1 MSETTV
7 TLLVLVLLD
16 LYAMGRALLRPHGVP
31 TTLFWLMVIAVVPF
45 VGAGLYLMAAA
56 PYLPRRKAQRRR
68 AVIRRVGLHEAEP
81 EVTCA
86 DPTGMFALCARVTD
100 MPPTHGNELHFLG
113 EGPETFGA
121 IEAALGSA
129 RHSIWAEY
137 YIIKNDETGGRFLD
151 LLIAA
156 ARSGVDVRL
165 LYDAIGSLGLDARR
179 LQALR
184 QAGGKAE
191 VFLPVNPLRRRWS
204 VHLRNHRKVVVV
216 DGEQAFTGGMNVG
229 DEYSGRSKRRGGP
242 HFHDAFLAL
251 RGPVVRD
258 LALVFAEDWAYATD
272 EVLDLP
278 EESATHPD
286 GADIAVLASGP
297 DQIQNGHALAWFA
310 AIASAHRRLWLTSP
324 YFIPDAPTARALICA
339 ALRGVDVR
347 ILVPAAAHMD
357 VRLVSWASRGHFAPL
372 LSGGVRIFEYSVSM
386 LHAKTLVVDERLGI
400 VGSANT
406 DIRSMG
412 LNFEVSAVTTD
423 VRFITTLA
431 ARFEADLAQSVELK
445 EDSMKD
451 SLPARLV
458 QGVARLLSPLL

>member
-137 YIIKNDETGGRFLD
+137 YIIKNDETGGRFLV

-156 ARSGVDVRL
+156 ARSASRRC
-165 LYDAIGSLGLDARR
+165 ARR
-179 LQALR
+179 GAR
-184 QAGGKAE
+184 PRSSCRSTPCGAGGRCTCATTG
-191 VFLPVNPLRRRWS
+191 RWWWWM
-204 VHLRNHRKVVVV
+204 
-216 DGEQAFTGGMNVG
+216 D
-229 DEYSGRSKRRGGP
+229 
-242 HFHDAFLAL
+242 
-251 RGPVVRD
+251 
-258 LALVFAEDWAYATD
+258 
-272 EVLDLP
+272 
-278 EESATHPD
+278 
-286 GADIAVLASGP
+286 SGP
-297 DQIQNGHALAWFA
+297 
-310 AIASAHRRLWLTSP
+310 S
-324 YFIPDAPTARALICA
+324 
-339 ALRGVDVR
+339 
-347 ILVPAAAHMD
+347 PAA
-357 VRLVSWASRGHFAPL
+357 
-372 LSGGVRIFEYSVSM
+372 
-386 LHAKTLVVDERLGI
+386 
-400 VGSANT
+400 
-406 DIRSMG
+406 
-412 LNFEVSAVTTD
+412 
-423 VRFITTLA
+423 
-431 ARFEADLAQSVELK
+431 
-445 EDSMKD
+445 
-451 SLPARLV
+451 
-458 QGVARLLSPLL
+458 